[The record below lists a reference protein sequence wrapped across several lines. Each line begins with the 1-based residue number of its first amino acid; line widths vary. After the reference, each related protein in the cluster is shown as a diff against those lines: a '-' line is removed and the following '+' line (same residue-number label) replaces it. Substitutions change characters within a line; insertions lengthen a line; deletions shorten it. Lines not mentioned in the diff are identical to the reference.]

1 MQVDNCTRTASRYAN
16 WYGMNVETMKSNIQV
31 VIIRLLGELAAKAG
45 AVDLPLLQLIKK
57 KDCEIGRDTH
67 LTSSTLTHTGLA
79 VKYLYGK

>member
-1 MQVDNCTRTASRYAN
+1 
-16 WYGMNVETMKSNIQV
+16 MNVETMKSNIQV

-45 AVDLPLLQLIKK
+45 AVDLPLLQSVREKTA
-57 KDCEIGRDTH
+57 ETGRDTH

>member
-45 AVDLPLLQLIKK
+45 AVDLPLLQLIK
-57 KDCEIGRDTH
+57 
-67 LTSSTLTHTGLA
+67 
-79 VKYLYGK
+79 